1 MLPGASLARVVPFLM
16 HSSTV
21 YLPMESFVLMF
32 HSTHSMPSARETL
45 MTLLFTSP
53 YGGRIRRGE
62 TPSVSAIVSAGK
74 TICRIM
80 L

>member
-1 MLPGASLARVVPFLM
+1 
-16 HSSTV
+16 
-21 YLPMESFVLMF
+21 MF

-62 TPSVSAIVSAGK
+62 TPSVSAMVSAGK
-74 TICRIM
+74 TIWRIM